1 MKSVYLYFEGKAGLG
16 VCAGLAGW
24 RNKRVYVVGEGTKT
38 WAAAQLGLDTE
49 MVRGEEAGKAD
60 TLARF
65 IVSDWGTSPT
75 PQQPCDKILFP
86 KGNLAKDVLVN
97 ILTENNYVVDQVVSY
112 ETVGN
117 PKLELLLQR
126 LDIPEYIVI
135 FSPSGATASL
145 QILQTLY
152 GPELDKVKLIA
163 IGPTTEAEIVKLG
176 HRVSGVVSKPNPA
189 SLGQLL
195 SGEKK

>member
-1 MKSVYLYFEGKAGLG
+1 M
-16 VCAGLAGW
+16 
-24 RNKRVYVVGEGTKT
+24 YVVGEGTKT

-86 KGNLAKDVLVN
+86 KGNLSKDVLVN
-97 ILTENNYVVDQVVSY
+97 ILTENNFVVDQVVSY
-112 ETVGN
+112 KTVGN
-117 PKLELLLQR
+117 PKLQSLLQC

-135 FSPSGATASL
+135 FSPSGVTASL

-152 GPELDKVKLIA
+152 GPELVKVKLIA

-176 HRVSGVVSKPNPA
+176 FHVYGVVTKPNPA